1 MAYNFLDLTGLSHLK
16 DKITS
21 LLSKKQD
28 IMQVTTMPTASA
40 SNSGAIIQYTGAT
53 TASYTNG
60 YFYKCVENSGSYAWQ
75 VIQVQASG
83 SGNYVQKSGDT
94 MTGGLTTTDLTVG
107 TRSGGTIGINSV
119 SEGSDNVVSGNYA
132 HAEGSDNVVSGN
144 YAHAEGTGNTA
155 SGNNAHAE
163 GFTTTASGA
172 HSHAE
177 GLSAKATANITH
189 AEGYNTIAGTIY
201 QHVQGKY
208 NNNKSTDAFEIGNGT
223 SSSAR
228 SNALELTWDGD
239 LTVAGE
245 ITDGNGNTFGNK
257 LTATVSGTSLVF
269 SDSSILNTSI
279 IEGPYI
285 LDGWTGI
292 TAVSYNS
299 SNNSITYTFSDSSC
313 DGKSAIIFVR

>member
-1 MAYNFLDLTGLSHLK
+1 MSYNFLDLMGLSHLK

-28 IMQVTTMPTASA
+28 IMQATTMPTASA

-75 VIQVQASG
+75 SINVQESSGGG
-83 SGNYVQKSGDT
+83 SGEYVAKSGDT

-107 TRSGGTIGINSV
+107 TRSGGTIGENSV
-119 SEGSDNVVSGNYA
+119 S
-132 HAEGSDNVVSGN
+132 EGSDNVVSGN

-163 GFTTTASGA
+163 GFVTTASGA

-177 GLSAKATANITH
+177 GLGAKATANITH

-208 NNNKSTDAFEIGNGT
+208 NNNKSTSAFEIGNGT
-223 SSSAR
+223 SSSNR
-228 SNALELTWDGD
+228 SNALEVTWDGD
-239 LTVAGE
+239 LTAAGE
-245 ITDGNGNTFGNK
+245 ITDGNGN
-257 LTATVSGTSLVF
+257 
-269 SDSSILNTSI
+269 SI
-279 IEGPYI
+279 P
-285 LDGWTGI
+285 
-292 TAVSYNS
+292 
-299 SNNSITYTFSDSSC
+299 SITY
-313 DGKSAIIFVR
+313 SATDLTAGTSALATGAFYFVYE